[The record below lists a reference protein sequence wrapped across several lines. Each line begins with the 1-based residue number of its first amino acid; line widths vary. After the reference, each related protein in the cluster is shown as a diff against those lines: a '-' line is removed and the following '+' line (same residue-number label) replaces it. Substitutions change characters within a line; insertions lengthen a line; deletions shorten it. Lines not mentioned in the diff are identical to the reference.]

1 LVGQAPG
8 IFISYRRQDG
18 SSYAGRLSDGL
29 IARFGSDRV
38 FMDIDGI
45 APGADF
51 WGRIVE
57 VIDGCAVVLVV
68 IGDEWLSAATEAG
81 RRLDDPDDFVR
92 REIETALAQQ
102 AMTIP
107 VLVGGT
113 TMPSEHVLPKE
124 IARLARLN
132 AIELSDMRW
141 RDDVNRLMST
151 ISGVLD
157 APTGE
162 NTERTS
168 SSFVEIAPDNWD
180 RTGQSR
186 WRWPW
191 RRSEGN

>member
-1 LVGQAPG
+1 
-8 IFISYRRQDG
+8 
-18 SSYAGRLSDGL
+18 
-29 IARFGSDRV
+29 
-38 FMDIDGI
+38 M
-45 APGADF
+45 
-51 WGRIVE
+51 
-57 VIDGCAVVLVV
+57 V
-68 IGDEWLSAATEAG
+68 IGEEWLSAATEAG

-132 AIELSDMRW
+132 AVELSDTRW
-141 RDDVNRLMST
+141 RHDVNRLMST

-180 RTGQSR
+180 RTGHSR

-191 RRSEGN
+191 RSSQGD